1 MDRFT
6 IKAIEAIQNA
16 ERLAQDHGH
25 GELSPLHLLAA
36 LVGSSGGARGSP
48 AGGNGD
54 PGGIVVPVLEKAGAS
69 VNQIRSVV
77 QSELN
82 RLPKVSGG
90 SLAASREFQEVL
102 QKAEAA
108 AERMKDQ
115 YVSTEH
121 LLLALAEV
129 KSEAKEILTVS
140 GASKDAILAALK
152 EIRGG
157 AGVTSQNP
165 EDTYQALERYGH
177 DLVAMA
183 RQGKLDPVIG
193 RDEEIR
199 RCMQVLARRTKNNP
213 VLIGEPG
220 VGKTAIVEGLAQRIL
235 AGDVPEALKDKRV
248 VALDMGALIA
258 GAKYRG
264 EFEERLKA
272 VIREVVEAA
281 GRVILFIDELHTVVG
296 AGAAEGAV
304 DAGNLLKPALARG
317 ELRCIG
323 ATTLDEYRKHVEKDK
338 ALERRFQT
346 VYVGEPSVEDT
357 IAILR
362 GLKPRYDAHHG
373 VRIQDAALVAAA
385 TLSYRY
391 IADRH
396 LPDKAIDLIDEAASR
411 LRIENDSLPAELD
424 ELRRR
429 IMQLEIEREALKKEK
444 DDASRRQLEGV
455 EKQLADLKEKNGTL
469 TARWENEKK
478 ALETIK
484 QIKQQLDA
492 KQIELDDAQRRGD
505 LERAARIR
513 YGELPGL
520 QQTLQDRERKFA
532 ELHRDG
538 GGLLRE
544 EVTAE
549 EVAEIV
555 SKWTGI
561 PVARMLEGEKEK
573 LLKMEERL
581 HERVVGQDE
590 AIRAVADAVRRSRAG
605 LGDPHRPIGSFLFLG
620 PTGVGKTELC
630 KALAAFLFDDESAF
644 VRIDMSEFMEQ
655 HSVARLIGAPP
666 GYVGYEEGGRLT
678 EAVHRKPYSVILLDE
693 IEKAHRDVFNVLLQV
708 LDDGRLTDGHGRTVD
723 FRNTIVAMTSNIGSQ
738 YIADLAASEVAS
750 APRLPFTSRSDVKGG
765 RRTEEPRAS
774 ARAASQKP
782 TASVGA
788 EPDADSLLVDIE
800 IEMKIREELKRHF
813 RPEFLNRIDET
824 IVFHRLSRE
833 DLAGIVDIQL
843 RQLQA
848 RLAGDADLPPGAG
861 FARGAGAAPGTGLAR
876 GPGLQSV
883 GFTLTLTPAAKAKL
897 AKDGYDPAYGA
908 RPLKRLI
915 QREIENPL
923 ARRILSGD
931 FAPGD
936 VITVDASGEMF
947 TFGRGRSVAE

>member
-1 MDRFT
+1 MQPDRFT
-6 IKAIEAIQNA
+6 IKAMEAIQNA
-16 ERLAQDHGH
+16 ERLAQRSGH
-25 GELSPLHLLAA
+25 GELKPVHLLAA
-36 LVGSSGGARGSP
+36 LTAPASGG
-48 AGGNGD
+48 GGNGD
-54 PGGIVVPVLEKAGAS
+54 AGIVVPVLEKAGAS
-69 VNQIRSVV
+69 VNQIRSIT

-102 QKAEAA
+102 ERAEAA

-121 LLLALAEV
+121 LLLALADV
-129 KSEAKEILTVS
+129 KSEAKEILTVG
-140 GASKDAILAALK
+140 GANKDAILAALK
-152 EIRGG
+152 ELRGG
-157 AGVTSQNP
+157 AAVTSQNP

-248 VALDMGALIA
+248 VALDMGAIIA

-264 EFEERLKA
+264 EFEERFKA
-272 VIREVVEAA
+272 VMREVVESA

-296 AGAAEGAV
+296 AGRAEGAV

-323 ATTLDEYRKHVEKDK
+323 ATTLDEYRQHVEKDK

-385 TLSYRY
+385 TLSHRY
-391 IADRH
+391 ISDRH

-411 LRIENDSLPAELD
+411 VRIENDSLPAELD
-424 ELRRR
+424 EIRRR
-429 IMQLEIEREALKKEK
+429 VMQLEIEREALKKEK
-444 DDASRRQLEGV
+444 DDASKKQLSSV
-455 EKQLADLKEKNGTL
+455 EKQLAELKEENASL

-478 ALETIK
+478 QLEGIK
-484 QIKQQLDA
+484 DIKQQLDVV
-492 KQIELDDAQRRGD
+492 QTELDEAQRRGE

-513 YGELPGL
+513 YGQLPDL
-520 QQTLQDRERKFA
+520 KHTLEERERRFA
-532 ELHRDG
+532 ELHKGG

-544 EVTAE
+544 EVTVE
-549 EVAEIV
+549 EIAEIV

-561 PVARMLEGEKEK
+561 PVSRMLEGEKEK

-581 HERVVGQDE
+581 HDRVVGQDE
-590 AIRAVADAVRRSRAG
+590 AIRAVSDAVRRSRAG
-605 LGDPHRPIGSFLFLG
+605 LGDPNRPIGSFLFLG

-644 VRIDMSEFMEQ
+644 IRIDMSEFMEQ

-666 GYVGYEEGGRLT
+666 GYIGYEEGGRLT

-723 FRNTIVAMTSNIGSQ
+723 FKNTIIAMTSNVGSA
-738 YIADLAASEVAS
+738 YIQKLIDEGGSEGGPV
-750 APRLPFTSRSDVKGG
+750 DV
-765 RRTEEPRAS
+765 
-774 ARAASQKP
+774 
-782 TASVGA
+782 
-788 EPDADSLLVDIE
+788 E
-800 IEMKIREELKRHF
+800 IEMQIKETLKSAF

-824 IVFHRLSRE
+824 IIFHRLSQK
-833 DLAGIVDIQL
+833 DLVQIAEIQVRYL
-843 RQLQA
+843 RQ
-848 RLAGDADLPPGAG
+848 RLADRDMTLTITKKAESK
-861 FARGAGAAPGTGLAR
+861 LAR
-876 GPGLQSV
+876 
-883 GFTLTLTPAAKAKL
+883 
-897 AKDGYDPAYGA
+897 DGYDPAYGA

-915 QREIENPL
+915 QQEIENPL
-923 ARRILSGD
+923 AKQILAGQFASGD
-931 FAPGD
+931 NIVVD
-936 VITVDASGEMF
+936 VSGEMF
-947 TFGRGRSVAE
+947 TFGKGGGRG